1 MTDFK
6 DLVEGHAAMVA
17 ATDGDLAPIAM
28 RLKSGSITER
38 ERVWLAGHLL
48 GEHKLAPGRKR
59 GSQSKNGRTPIKGKF
74 EDNNDIDL
82 AVWDAYFY
90 LCKFEAKLPKE
101 AKDEIAD
108 ILAETE
114 KNIRIRLSR
123 VRRHLGSGKK
133 RSDYIT
139 SSKKLSEQMKE
150 VGIDI
155 GIASSLVTQLTS
167 SLATPFP
174 NILSTHFAVKLPILL
189 ALARN

>member
-82 AVWDAYFY
+82 AV
-90 LCKFEAKLPKE
+90 
-101 AKDEIAD
+101 
-108 ILAETE
+108 
-114 KNIRIRLSR
+114 
-123 VRRHLGSGKK
+123 
-133 RSDYIT
+133 
-139 SSKKLSEQMKE
+139 
-150 VGIDI
+150 
-155 GIASSLVTQLTS
+155 
-167 SLATPFP
+167 
-174 NILSTHFAVKLPILL
+174 
-189 ALARN
+189 